1 MSQRPIHA
9 SRRAWL
15 TALAGC
21 AIAPY
26 LPGCSDSRPR
36 GPDAA
41 GEISLPRL
49 DGGGKWHSTSAGPVL
64 LVNVWA
70 TWCAPCREEMDSL
83 QQFHQQHAAQV
94 QVVGIS
100 VDRDAR
106 LAQEFLLARRLGFV
120 NLHDPERQRTGTSLG
135 VRVLPTTLLIDS
147 TRHIV
152 ARSERAENWVSVE
165 RLGWIEQHAGIR
177 LPREVLNA

>member
-1 MSQRPIHA
+1 MNRQSQHA

-15 TALAGC
+15 AAFAGC
-21 AIAPY
+21 AIAPW

-36 GPDAA
+36 EPNAA
-41 GEISLPRL
+41 ADISLPRL
-49 DGGGKWHSTSAGPVL
+49 DGGGQWHSASAGPVL

-83 QQFHQQHAAQV
+83 QQFHQQHAGQV

-120 NLHDPERQRTGTSLG
+120 NLHDPERQRVGTLLG
-135 VRVLPTTLLIDS
+135 VRVLPTTLLLDS
-147 TRHIV
+147 KRRIV
-152 ARSERAENWVSVE
+152 ARSERAENWVSAE
-165 RLGWIEQHAGIR
+165 RLGWIEQHAGVR